1 MWPDA
6 LSRCRASW
14 RVVARPGRPVL
25 VAVRCCSALAFRPRW
40 RWDRVSLGTNR
51 MNVALIAL
59 GCILVA
65 LGLMMSANRAGYIR
79 FIVGPGSVLIV
90 AGAVAIVLVWILGAP
105 K

>member
-1 MWPDA
+1 
-6 LSRCRASW
+6 
-14 RVVARPGRPVL
+14 
-25 VAVRCCSALAFRPRW
+25 
-40 RWDRVSLGTNR
+40 

-65 LGLMMSANRAGYIR
+65 LGLMMSANRGGYIR